1 MRKGALIGQSLPGQ
15 RGGDIELLLE
25 EEAKETSERLGIRTA
40 YCKAQKSILG
50 KREGPLW
57 PELGK

>member
-25 EEAKETSERLGIRTA
+25 EEAKETSERLGTRTA
-40 YCKAQKSILG
+40 YAKLRKAY
-50 KREGPLW
+50 
-57 PELGK
+57 